1 MSRGPANPASLYLP
15 GNSPKPSPTFRR
27 STTSNFEPIS
37 TPSSTRTLRL
47 ATGSNSKRGLADTSV
62 AVDRDSLASVVS
74 DIEIAISALT
84 FAELLVGLHTAS
96 NDLMRA
102 RRRAHLLRI
111 EGWIEALAFDVACAR
126 AWARIYAAV
135 ERIGRKPR
143 GSRAIDLMIAA
154 TALAH
159 DLPLYTLNPKDLRG
173 LEDLVEVVDLG

>member
-1 MSRGPANPASLYLP
+1 MVSRGPANAASSYLP
-15 GNSPKPSPTFRR
+15 GSSPRPSLTFLR
-27 STTSNFEPIS
+27 STTSSSEPIS
-37 TPSSTRTLRL
+37 TPWSTKTLRL
-47 ATGSNSKRGLADTSV
+47 ATGSTSDRGLADTSV
-62 AVDRDSLASVVS
+62 AVDRDSLASVAS

-102 RRRAHLLRI
+102 RRRAHLLLI
-111 EGWIEALAFDVACAR
+111 EGWVEALPFDLACAR

-159 DLPLYTLNPKDLRG
+159 DLSLYTLNSKDLRG
-173 LEDLVEVVDLG
+173 LEDLIEIVA